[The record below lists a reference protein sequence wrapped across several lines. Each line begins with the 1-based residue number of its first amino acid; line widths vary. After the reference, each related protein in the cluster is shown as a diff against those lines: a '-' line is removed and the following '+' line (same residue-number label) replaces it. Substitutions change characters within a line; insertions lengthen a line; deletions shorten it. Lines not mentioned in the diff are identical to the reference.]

1 MLVFKRLLST
11 TLVKRKY
18 SPTDQLD
25 SLYKLSTLVNNT
37 PSTLEKHA
45 FLREYTACHS
55 TLKRIY
61 DPHLR
66 HYLSAKLVINYL
78 EIHPELAATKPIY
91 SNLDHLLDALSSRA
105 ITGYTARGAVASFY
119 TTYCKTQEQQNI
131 FWRIIDR
138 NLKMGVSVK
147 TIRHQLSNDPS
158 ETLSRA
164 SSNISVALASTV
176 SNKKKNLFDLK
187 LDDWYVS
194 QKLDGI
200 RCVAI
205 IRPKQDDRNQYD
217 IQFYSRTGR
226 PFTSLHKVKV
236 DIEKR
241 LDSLSLKDE
250 FVLDG
255 EVCAYNAQDTENEN
269 FNKALSQVRRA
280 NEEMENPVYQVFD
293 RICLQSFLETKG
305 DQLFSTRQELLKTF
319 IGNSSIQHIK
329 LVKQTKLENLEQ
341 LNGMKEQAVQKGW
354 EGLILRKDAPYEG
367 KRT

>member
-1 MLVFKRLLST
+1 MLLFKRLFST
-11 TLVKRKY
+11 KRTY
-18 SPTDQLD
+18 SPIDQLE
-25 SLYKLSTLVNNT
+25 SLYSLSTLVNNT
-37 PSTLEKHA
+37 PKTLEKHA
-45 FLREYTACHS
+45 LLKKYPASHS

-78 EIHPELAATKPIY
+78 EAHPELAKTKSLY
-91 SNLDHLLDALSSRA
+91 NNLDDLLDALSSRA
-105 ITGYTARGAVASFY
+105 ITGYTAREAVASFY
-119 TTYCKTQEQQNI
+119 TTYCKTLEHQNI
-131 FWRIIDR
+131 FWRVIDR

-147 TIRHQLSNDPS
+147 TIYHQLSNNTS
-158 ETLSRA
+158 GALNNA
-164 SSNISVALASTV
+164 SNISVALASTT
-176 SNKKKNLFDLK
+176 SNKKKDPFDLT

-205 IRPKQDDRNQYD
+205 VRPKQNNQSQHD

-226 PFTSLHKVKV
+226 PFTSLHKVQV

-241 LDSLSLKDE
+241 LDSLALKDE

-255 EVCAYNAQDTENEN
+255 EVCAYSSQNTENEN
-269 FNKALSQVRRA
+269 FIKALSQVRRS

-293 RICLQSFLETKG
+293 RISLQSFLETKG
-305 DQLFSTRQELLKTF
+305 DQLFSARQKQLKVFVGPST
-319 IGNSSIQHIK
+319 QHMK
-329 LVKQTKLENLEQ
+329 LVKQTKLESLEQ
-341 LNGMKEQAVQKGW
+341 LNSIKEQSVQKGW
-354 EGLILRKDAPYEG
+354 EGLILRKDTPYEG